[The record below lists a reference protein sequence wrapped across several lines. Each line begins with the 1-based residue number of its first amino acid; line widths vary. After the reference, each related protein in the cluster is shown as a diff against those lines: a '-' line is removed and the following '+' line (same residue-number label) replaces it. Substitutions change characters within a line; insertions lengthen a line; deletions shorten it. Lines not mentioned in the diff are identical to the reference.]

1 LYFFFQFEQ
10 LWKLNISINHFKCQ
24 KYTKKAISLLV
35 KKTNDNA
42 NVEKKE
48 KEKNTK
54 NTNETESNYRK
65 RCLPK

>member
-1 LYFFFQFEQ
+1 MSKIHQKGNLF
-10 LWKLNISINHFKCQ
+10 ISKKNKRQMQKCR
-24 KYTKKAISLLV
+24 
-35 KKTNDNA
+35 
-42 NVEKKE
+42 KKE